1 MADAQSGFFLT
12 IEGGEGAGK
21 TTAVNFIKNWM
32 NERQLAFT
40 ETREPGGTQV
50 AEELRSLLLG
60 HHGEPLS
67 DITELLMMFA
77 ARSQNLFHNI
87 KPGLEAGKIVLCDR
101 FTDATYAYQGG
112 GRGLNTLPVE
122 TLENLVQGSLRPDMT
137 ILLDVDPE
145 IGMARAKGRGGKL
158 DRIELEK
165 MDFFV
170 RVRNA
175 YLERAK
181 QFPEQFEII
190 DAGQSLENVQQQ
202 LLAVLERRLGGR

>member
-1 MADAQSGFFLT
+1 MANAPSGFFLT

-21 TTAVNFIKNWM
+21 TTAVDFIKHWM
-32 NERQLAFT
+32 SDRQLAFT

-50 AEELRSLLLG
+50 AEELRALLLG

-87 KPGLEAGKIVLCDR
+87 LPGLEAGEIVLCDR

-112 GRGLNTLPVE
+112 GRGLNTQPVE
-122 TLENLVQGSLRPDMT
+122 TLENLVQGALRPDMT

-145 IGMARAKGRGGKL
+145 IGMARAKGRSGEL
-158 DRIELEK
+158 DRIEQEK
-165 MDFFV
+165 MDFFI

-175 YLERAK
+175 YLERAR
-181 QFPEQFEII
+181 QFPEQFEVI
-190 DAGQSLENVQQQ
+190 DAGQSLEGVQKQ
-202 LLAVLERRLGGR
+202 LLDVLERRLGAR

>member
-1 MADAQSGFFLT
+1 MAHAPSGFFLT

-21 TTAVNFIKNWM
+21 TTAVDFIRSWM
-32 NERQLAFT
+32 TERHLSYV

-77 ARSQNLFHNI
+77 ARSQNLFHNVL
-87 KPGLEAGKIVLCDR
+87 PALEAGKIVLCDR

-112 GRGLNTLPVE
+112 GRGLSTQPVE

-145 IGMARAKGRGGKL
+145 IGMARAKGRTGSL
-158 DRIELEK
+158 DRIEQEK
-165 MDFFV
+165 MDFFI

-175 YLERAK
+175 YLDRAK
-181 QFPEQFEII
+181 QFPGQFEVI
-190 DAGQSLENVQQQ
+190 DAGQPLESVQQQ
-202 LLAVLERRLGGR
+202 LLAVLERRLGER

>member
-1 MADAQSGFFLT
+1 MANAPSGFFLT

-21 TTAVNFIKNWM
+21 TTAVDFIKNWM
-32 NERQLAFT
+32 AERQLAFT

-60 HHGEPLS
+60 LHGEPLS

-77 ARSQNLFHNI
+77 ARSQNLFHNVL
-87 KPGLEAGKIVLCDR
+87 PGLKAGNIVLCDR

-112 GRGLNTLPVE
+112 GRGLSTQPVA
-122 TLENLVQGSLRPDMT
+122 TLEHLVQGALRPDMT

-145 IGMARAKGRGGKL
+145 IGMARAKGRGGRL
-158 DRIELEK
+158 DRIEQEK
-165 MDFFV
+165 MDFFI

-175 YLERAK
+175 YLARAE
-181 QFPEQFEII
+181 QFPEQFEVI
-190 DAGQSLENVQQQ
+190 DAGQSLERVQQQ
-202 LLAVLERRLGGR
+202 LLAVLERRLGER